1 MCAPSMVTPN
11 TASLEKLYNQKSQL
25 QPLIWDQFS
34 LHAVRMALDGT
45 CVQALAKALQALS
58 ATQAVSSDKATQRSG
73 LYKRNQSLP
82 PGTSW
87 RRRHCSTTLYR
98 PLTTSGWIGCR
109 QSSYMSK
116 RAANST
122 GFLTEAH
129 PNRQETSSWLHKRSY
144 SKQGLE
150 TPTSKMS
157 LGSLRGQKLGSKW
170 DPFPPLSRKLAG
182 TANPTSKL
190 PPKTMTANE

>member
-1 MCAPSMVTPN
+1 MCAPSLVTPN
-11 TASLEKLYNQKSQL
+11 TASSQQLHNQKSQL
-25 QPLIWDQFS
+25 KPLIWDQFS
-34 LHAVRMALDGT
+34 LHTVRMALDGT

-58 ATQAVSSDKATQRSG
+58 VTQAVSSDKATQRSG

-129 PNRQETSSWLHKRSY
+129 PNRQTSSQLHKRSY

-150 TPTSKMS
+150 TSTSKMS

-190 PPKTMTANE
+190 PPKTMTAND